1 MADDIV
7 SSVTKV
13 DVDVRARDGARGYP
27 PGPSA
32 PDDDDE
38 ELILLLL
45 SFHNCFDILCVC
57 AG

>member
-7 SSVTKV
+7 SSVARV
-13 DVDVRARDGARGYP
+13 EVDVRARDGARGYP
-27 PGPSA
+27 PGPPA

-45 SFHNCFDILCVC
+45 SFHN
-57 AG
+57 